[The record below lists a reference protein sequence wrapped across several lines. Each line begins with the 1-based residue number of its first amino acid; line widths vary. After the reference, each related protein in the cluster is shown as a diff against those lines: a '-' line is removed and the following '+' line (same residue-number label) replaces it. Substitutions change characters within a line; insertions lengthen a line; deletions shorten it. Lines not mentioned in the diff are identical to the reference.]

1 MSNEQFLIDLVTKT
15 IDEVNKVVT
24 YASSQ
29 YAKDYEVAT
38 ERVHE
43 AKLERIGN
51 LVLPLKFYLESF
63 KGGES
68 CNDGK

>member
-1 MSNEQFLIDLVTKT
+1 MSNEEFLIDLVNKT
-15 IDEVNKVVT
+15 IDEVNKIVT
-24 YASSQ
+24 CPLSQ

-38 ERVHE
+38 ERVQD

-63 KGGES
+63 KGES

>member
-1 MSNEQFLIDLVTKT
+1 M
-15 IDEVNKVVT
+15 VVLQRMEDMHDANFM
-24 YASSQ
+24 YIFGN
-29 YAKDYEVAT
+29 AKDYEVAT

-63 KGGES
+63 KGES